1 MSLGKQNKAAFSG
14 GKLLTRHFFALRT
27 VIHCEKQLMTAPQG
41 QSHAS
46 QLEQMRASES
56 RQEQAVG

>member
-14 GKLLTRHFFALRT
+14 GKLLTNHFFAQRT

-41 QSHAS
+41 RSHAG
-46 QLEQMRASES
+46 LPEQTSAS